1 MQVLAEG
8 VRKAD
13 SLESTSVADALRSNA
28 VSTLLQDLRFEQNGD
43 LSEPKIWIYQVV
55 EGEFQQVE

>member
-1 MQVLAEG
+1 MH
-8 VRKAD
+8 RKAD
-13 SLESTSVADALRSNA
+13 SLDSARVAEALRSNA
-28 VSTLLQDLRFEQNGD
+28 VTTLLQDLRFEQNGD

>member
-1 MQVLAEG
+1 
-8 VRKAD
+8 
-13 SLESTSVADALRSNA
+13 VADALRSNA

-55 EGEFQQVE
+55 DGEFQQVE